1 MKRQTR
7 LYFTRER
14 MRQVRNSTF
23 AQAAEPSTKGPVQA
37 ERTAGTADSDGISM
51 DTKDKSSH
59 KSGIRITEK
68 ESPSLKSKLREEKF
82 SSANEAAKLRFKKA
96 ETSAVKT
103 ETPPA
108 RRRVAGKMAEQA
120 VSSAL
125 HEKVSEYEEDN
136 VGVEAAN
143 RSGQAVE
150 AASETV
156 ENVRYGRKLRAYRS
170 AEKLEKQA
178 AGQELHAMY
187 EKKMAMNP
195 EAASNPISRWRQK
208 QAIRKEYQAA
218 RAGRTAGQAASGTA
232 SAGSAVT
239 SFSSSVRNFFGGG
252 DTSGLFHMF
261 TRKAGGKSPLIIIGI
276 CAVLFML
283 VSGMM
288 SSCSL
293 LVQGGSE
300 ALLSATFTAADDDI
314 RGAEEDYRAME
325 AELRRQIAEIKEENP
340 GYDEYRLHIT
350 EIGHNPYELA
360 AFLTVLYEDYTRAE
374 VQETLRALFEAQYS
388 LSTSHSIET
397 VTETRTVRV
406 GESLGQVVTSGYCN
420 CSLCCGGDAGG
431 PTASGVMP
439 TAGHT
444 IAVDM
449 YDPLLP
455 FGTKVVMNGTEYVV
469 EDNGPLTRYGV
480 TFDVYYDD
488 HDVAE
493 AHGHQTWEAFLSDD
507 NGEQEVQV
515 TQTTRKKIF
524 SVDLDST
531 SLQAVIDSYGL
542 NTVQKAR
549 YQVLLSTK
557 GNKDYLFA
565 DDIYANASQ
574 GNYPDYRVPSA
585 ALSDIQFANMLHEAE
600 KYIGYPYVWGGDSP
614 ETSFDCSGFISWVI
628 NHSGNGWDVG
638 RMTANELCEY
648 CVTVSPSE
656 AKPGDLVFFQGT
668 YDTDGASHVGLY
680 VGDGMMLHCGNPIH
694 YSSLS
699 DEYWQVH
706 FRSFGRIP

>member
-1 MKRQTR
+1 M
-7 LYFTRER
+7 
-14 MRQVRNSTF
+14 
-23 AQAAEPSTKGPVQA
+23 
-37 ERTAGTADSDGISM
+37 
-51 DTKDKSSH
+51 
-59 KSGIRITEK
+59 
-68 ESPSLKSKLREEKF
+68 
-82 SSANEAAKLRFKKA
+82 
-96 ETSAVKT
+96 
-103 ETPPA
+103 
-108 RRRVAGKMAEQA
+108 
-120 VSSAL
+120 
-125 HEKVSEYEEDN
+125 
-136 VGVEAAN
+136 
-143 RSGQAVE
+143 
-150 AASETV
+150 
-156 ENVRYGRKLRAYRS
+156 
-170 AEKLEKQA
+170 
-178 AGQELHAMY
+178 
-187 EKKMAMNP
+187 
-195 EAASNPISRWRQK
+195 
-208 QAIRKEYQAA
+208 
-218 RAGRTAGQAASGTA
+218 
-232 SAGSAVT
+232 
-239 SFSSSVRNFFGGG
+239 
-252 DTSGLFHMF
+252 
-261 TRKAGGKSPLIIIGI
+261 
-276 CAVLFML
+276 
-283 VSGMM
+283 
-288 SSCSL
+288 
-293 LVQGGSE
+293 
-300 ALLSATFTAADDDI
+300 
-314 RGAEEDYRAME
+314 
-325 AELRRQIAEIKEENP
+325 
-340 GYDEYRLHIT
+340 
-350 EIGHNPYELA
+350 
-360 AFLTVLYEDYTRAE
+360 
-374 VQETLRALFEAQYS
+374 FEAQYS

-648 CVTVSPSE
+648 CVPVSPSE

-668 YDTDGASHVGLY
+668 YNTDGASHVGLY